1 MILSGAFFDNNMP
14 KWATEETMKR
24 IGNDLKKDN
33 TQTRKQHDKMILL
46 LGKIVQNS
54 TKEEKT
60 QRETLKEIK
69 NIAKEIKDSNKT
81 NKELVKEVKKS
92 NKLADEANKQAKK
105 TSTTNQ
111 KGESIDTSEMESHL
125 LDVNRTL
132 EKIHLMM
139 SQSNSA
145 MIKTMEE
152 RNQMVGRSNLSR
164 NAKKSSESE
173 VIRDSSSGI
182 DAMLHDTL
190 EELQSK
196 SGRRNSGRQRITNEI
211 SGSKGPIG
219 RFNGRIAS
227 MLGAIGVFVKRIK
240 QFGSMILD
248 VIKKIPFIGTKI
260 AAAIAAVST
269 VSDFI
274 DTIQSSLS
282 DYKSMI
288 DRGISFA
295 RANVEGIRMDGIMVR
310 KMIGEAG
317 LTLEAG
323 TEAMKENIA
332 IINELGVKDYM
343 TTIKDVMGNAQ
354 NSASFINR
362 IMMSQNDIA
371 EFSRDYLKSLKMLGD
386 YERLNS
392 RERVQGIQR
401 FAKHSRMF
409 AQMTGESIKD
419 LREIITDMASDP
431 SIATYLSGITD
442 QNQRGETQSSLQ
454 LITATFGK
462 GSPMQK
468 AFMEA
473 ITDVTGAG
481 FASTDAYREL
491 MILSQNMP
499 NQGELLN
506 QLQSLS
512 QNIDSQTAEETANQ
526 LGSIA
531 DILREGM
538 NGMDADSRE
547 NLQILMRNNTNLEA
561 IFGGLLQMQT
571 KFADREARQEILRQ
585 GGMVDEKSTET
596 VMLNQQMKTTAE
608 QSQAAVQA
616 MIANAADSDASR
628 YAMEAGYRVMIE
640 ANNLTEKGAQAAVT
654 SAHAMVDYLPKISNY
669 IYDILGIMDD
679 DRKTRKEQAEEAM
692 NSRDLGAGASAQRQA
707 LLGMLGE
714 NGLTTGNLDA
724 RISTG
729 RGSMPTVERKYDE
742 NMARFEKYG
751 MNAEAL
757 MTQAQSSN
765 SHVASLARDMLM
777 YMGSE
782 QMSGVISRSDR
793 SEYRDML
800 EQLMDKMPDEQRDQY
815 YDQMNQKM
823 RSGVAARLF
832 QAMFKQNFERVE
844 GRNLTSQVE
853 DAQSSEV
860 ESASS
865 NAASDA
871 ARQAEEA
878 ENQRQAQ
885 RTQTPTQN
893 ESGQDVTF
901 NENGIPNTIARQN
914 ATVDNQQNGVNLMG
928 ILNDNLNLMNSKLDD
943 LIGITKISSEE
954 SQNIFRDIKINTGR
968 NGGSI
973 SS

>member
-1 MILSGAFFDNNMP
+1 MILSGAFFDNSMP

-33 TQTRKQHDKMILL
+33 SQTRKQHDKMIML

-54 TKEEKT
+54 TKEEKN
-60 QRETLKEIK
+60 QKETLKEIK
-69 NIAKEIKDSNKT
+69 TIAKEIRDSNKT

-105 TSTTNQ
+105 TGSTNKSQ
-111 KGESIDTSEMESHL
+111 EVDTSELESHV

-132 EKIHLMM
+132 EKIYQIM
-139 SQSNSA
+139 QNSSVD

-152 RNQMVGRSNLSR
+152 RNKMMGRSNIAK
-164 NAKKSSESE
+164 NAKQASQSE
-173 VIRDSSSGI
+173 VIRENTHPADNILHGI
-182 DAMLHDTL
+182 ADKFEDMN
-190 EELQSK
+190 Q
-196 SGRRNSGRQRITNEI
+196 RRGSRGASISNEI
-211 SGSKGPIG
+211 SGSRGPVG
-219 RFNGRIAS
+219 RFNGRIAA
-227 MLGAIGVFVKRIK
+227 MLGAIGMFVKRIK
-240 QFGSMILD
+240 QFGNMILG

-323 TEAMKENIA
+323 TEAMKNNIA
-332 IINELGVKDYM
+332 IINELGVEDYM
-343 TTIKDVMGNAQ
+343 STIKDVMGNAQ
-354 NSASFINR
+354 NSAAFINR
-362 IMMSQNDIA
+362 IMMSQSDIA
-371 EFSRDYLKSLKMLGD
+371 EFSRDYLKSLKMIGD

-392 RERVQGIQR
+392 NERVQGIQR
-401 FAKHSRMF
+401 FAKYSRMF
-409 AQMTGESIKD
+409 AQMTGESIQD
-419 LREIITDMASDP
+419 LREIISDMASDP

-442 QNQRGETQSSLQ
+442 KDQRDETQASLQ
-454 LITATFGK
+454 LITASFGK
-462 GSPMQK
+462 GSPLQK

-491 MILSQNMP
+491 MIISQNMP

-512 QNIDSQTAEETANQ
+512 QNIDSQTAEQTSEQ
-526 LGSIA
+526 MGVIA

-547 NLQILMRNNTNLEA
+547 NLQILMRNNTNLES
-561 IFGGLLQMQT
+561 IFGGLLQMQA
-571 KFADREARQEILRQ
+571 KYADRESRDEIRRQ
-585 GGMVDEKSTET
+585 GGLVDEKSTET
-596 VMLNQQMKTTAE
+596 VNLNQQMKTTAE

-616 MIANAADSDASR
+616 MVASAANSDMSR
-628 YAMEAGYRVMIE
+628 YAMETGYRVMIE
-640 ANNLTEKGAQAAVT
+640 TNNLTEKGAQAAVT
-654 SAHAMVDYLPKISNY
+654 SAHAMMDYLPKISNY

-679 DRKTRKEQAEEAM
+679 DRKTRKEQAQEAM
-692 NSRDLGAGASAQRQA
+692 SSKDIGAAARVQR
-707 LLGMLGE
+707 
-714 NGLTTGNLDA
+714 
-724 RISTG
+724 
-729 RGSMPTVERKYDE
+729 
-742 NMARFEKYG
+742 
-751 MNAEAL
+751 EAL
-757 MTQAQSSN
+757 MGVLSETGLSTNNYEASIANDKGGNIGLHRFNSNLERMQKYEMDVETLVAQAQSSN
-765 SHVASLARDMLM
+765 SQVASLGRDMLM

-782 QMSGVISRSDR
+782 QMSGVLSNSDR
-793 SEYRDML
+793 SEYREAL
-800 EQLMDKMPDEQRDQY
+800 EKIMDKMPDEQRDQY

-823 RSGVAARLF
+823 RSGTAAMLF
-832 QAMFKQNFERVE
+832 QSLFKQNYERIE
-844 GRNLTSQVE
+844 GKNIQSQV
-853 DAQSSEV
+853 DKSQTTQD

-865 NAASDA
+865 NAVSDA
-871 ARQAEEA
+871 NRQIEET
-878 ENQRQAQ
+878 ENQRQNQGTQ
-885 RTQTPTQN
+885 RRNQGANGQN
-893 ESGQDVTF
+893 VVM
-901 NENGIPNTIARQN
+901 NENGIPNTIARPDSN
-914 ATVDNQQNGVNLMG
+914 VDNQQNGVNLFNV
-928 ILNDNLNLMNSKLDD
+928 LNDNLSIMNSKLDD
-943 LIGITKISSEE
+943 LIGVTKLTGEE
-954 SQNIFRDIKINTGR
+954 SHNTLRDIRQNTSQ
-968 NGGSI
+968 NGGSL